1 MINFLHHAFQL
12 MIDSKP
18 QKFEPSCCKS
28 QKHLGKDTVDD
39 WTKWAI
45 ERGKECLI
53 LYGELMHG
61 KYHDA
66 FQMRLA
72 KATTKAE
79 VIQALCDYDM
89 IITTTTNEQ
98 TRCLATQYI
107 QECLNTI
114 FIAFS
119 NEESHHNHNRTTGTV
134 NPDEHSTSNTSN
146 VSVDVTPRDHLS
158 VGGSQSLQG
167 KMLESNKTNCSRAKT
182 IGVVDKLISEG
193 KAMVSPT
200 TGKNE
205 HGDDR
210 LATTI
215 SCLQQSPCLSISESA
230 IVMPAIVSGKQDSD
244 SSHQGRFNIRILLLY
259 FMTISNTEDTDQLGQ
274 PTAQHDQIGNQGG
287 NQGGS
292 QENQTASQSNHVSQ
306 AANQDEIVNPK
317 DQATNQE
324 GSQNDPT
331 SKESNQSHMNSQG
344 GQITNQDNQIGFLGE
359 QQVTSKWEVK

>member
-1 MINFLHHAFQL
+1 MMLSIH
-12 MIDSKP
+12 
-18 QKFEPSCCKS
+18 
-28 QKHLGKDTVDD
+28 
-39 WTKWAI
+39 
-45 ERGKECLI
+45 
-53 LYGELMHG
+53 
-61 KYHDA
+61 
-66 FQMRLA
+66 
-72 KATTKAE
+72 
-79 VIQALCDYDM
+79 
-89 IITTTTNEQ
+89 
-98 TRCLATQYI
+98 
-107 QECLNTI
+107 
-114 FIAFS
+114 
-119 NEESHHNHNRTTGTV
+119 V
-134 NPDEHSTSNTSN
+134 NPEEHSTSNTSN
-146 VSVDVTPRDHLS
+146 MSANVSADVTLRDHLS

-205 HGDDR
+205 YGDDR
-210 LATTI
+210 LTTTI
-215 SCLQQSPCLSISESA
+215 SCLQQSPCLSISESV
-230 IVMPAIVSGKQDSD
+230 IVMSAIVSGKQDPD
-244 SSHQGRFNIRILLLY
+244 SSHQGRFDIRILLLY
-259 FMTISNTEDTDQLGQ
+259 IMTMSNIEDTDQGGQ
-274 PTAQHDQIGNQGG
+274 PTAQHDQID

-292 QENQTASQSNHVSQ
+292 QENQTASQSNHVGQ